1 VKVNEIFHSIQGETT
16 RAGLV
21 CVFVRL
27 TGCPLRCVYCDSGHA
42 FHEGRTMGPEAV
54 MKEVERYGCR
64 FVTVTGGEPLVQE
77 EVYPLMARLADA
89 GYDVQVE
96 TSGAVDVS
104 RVDPRVRIILDV
116 KTPGSGESGAMDW
129 ENLERLKPG
138 DEVKFVLA
146 GRDDYVWS
154 RDVLGTRRLPAG
166 VAVLMSPVHGTLD
179 PRRLAEWMKS
189 DRVTARLQLQIHKY
203 IWGPDRRG
211 V

>member
-1 VKVNEIFHSIQGETT
+1 MIVNEIFHSIQGETT
-16 RAGLV
+16 RAGLP

-27 TGCPLRCVYCDSGHA
+27 TGCPLRCVYCDSAHA
-42 FHEGRTMGPEAV
+42 FHEGRTMSPDAV
-54 MKEVERYGCR
+54 MKEVERHGCG
-64 FVTVTGGEPLVQE
+64 FVTVTGGEPLVQD

-89 GYDVQVE
+89 GYDTQVE

-129 ENLERLKPG
+129 DNLERLRPG
-138 DEVKFVLA
+138 DEVKFVIA

-154 RDVLGTRRLPAG
+154 RDLLVTRRLPAG
-166 VAVLMSPVHGTLD
+166 VVVLMSPVHGTLD
-179 PRRLAEWMKS
+179 PRDLAEWIKS
-189 DRVTARLQLQIHKY
+189 DRVAVRLQLQIHKY